1 MKLEE
6 GHNLVIIRV
15 CFLQSLKKQKNR
27 QEVYSFVI
35 QLMIGDCEGQV
46 YHQKKPDK

>member
-15 CFLQSLKKQKNR
+15 CFLQSLKEQKNR
-27 QEVYSFVI
+27 QEVYSSVI
-35 QLMIGDCEGQV
+35 QLLIDDFGEHV
-46 YHQKKPDK
+46 YHQKEPNK